1 MRNLSN
7 SLLIDTSI
15 VLVFELRSQQ
25 ILAASNRVKIFVSK
39 IYVCM
44 NMYLGPKNIMG
55 PDT

>member
-15 VLVFELRSQQ
+15 VFELRSQQ
-25 ILAASNRVKIFVSK
+25 VLAAGNRVKIFVSK